1 MERRLKK
8 DRKKADTAE
17 QRQKRGERTR
27 KESKGG
33 ENYF

>member
-17 QRQKRGERTR
+17 RRQKRGERTR